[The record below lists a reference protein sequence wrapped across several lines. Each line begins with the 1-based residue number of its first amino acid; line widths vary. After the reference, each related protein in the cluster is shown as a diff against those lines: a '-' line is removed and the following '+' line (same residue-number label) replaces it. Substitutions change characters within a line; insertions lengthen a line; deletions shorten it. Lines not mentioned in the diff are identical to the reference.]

1 MTAIELAKRY
11 VQIAS
16 EAPVFRADFG
26 ANQYVKIDDAST
38 KDLGISNPAI
48 TLLETA
54 LRRADWKGGYKVE
67 FDDINK
73 DDQGQ
78 GPGLYIK
85 GKFKKLPV
93 KQVIAKLDEIKKE
106 LSEGWERDNGNYLRA
121 FTTEISPRLFKSAS
135 PLSYKVEGKRISGKE
150 LNELI
155 DNSTGLK
162 KAELLG
168 APAIVALT
176 AEEAKK
182 VAADIGFKSPVG
194 RQR

>member
-48 TLLETA
+48 TLLEVA
-54 LRRADWKGGYKVE
+54 LSRTDRKAGYKVE
-67 FDDINK
+67 FDDLRA
-73 DDQGQ
+73 
-78 GPGLYIK
+78 GPGLYVK

-106 LSEGWERDNGNYLRA
+106 LGGGWERDNGNYLRA